1 MPSNSNQY
9 GSMRSSRTASKAM
22 RGQPEVPEFNG
33 IPTLPN
39 APMRPLQG
47 GMGQVWA
54 NGQHI
59 ADSGLNQRKTH
70 GLMAMPDIQT
80 AEGMLPYKGGRDAYQ
95 GVRQAQRRN
104 IAMENNQYVVPDV
117 RAFDPVAV
125 MNAEIAQK
133 QGVDPTSEQYA
144 QLLLGNQN
152 VSNVPNMPMSAYPE
166 AVRARNAA
174 RMPQPT
180 QAAPYMQPQAL
191 PPNDMGLRA
200 QVPMFDDA
208 VGNPTAGP
216 FMPTSNDGFAPGLL
230 DNPFADRPSLSRAD
244 IPMQEGP
251 YAPAQPTQAD
261 PNAYPYALPQ
271 YNDAQ
276 NLGFY
281 SGLDDIAMR
290 GLQNKRDID
299 EMRRAD
305 WNRDNRVRAY
315 DEFAGGVL
323 NPLASMFV
331 KDPTARG
338 RMLSGGQQQMYR
350 YDQQRQLRNKER
362 GQQFDEDKYYTN
374 AKMQSDPN
382 YFPNWIDQQAMQ
394 TNRMNAQ
401 TGWRNSQNMQAY
413 RQGILDARGRDADVR
428 EYAIQ
433 QREAAA
439 QAAEERKLQELAMR
453 KLLGEGNLD
462 ARNRGL
468 DIQQSLGQGNL
479 DARNRGLDMQQR
491 STDARIQQINAGIEE
506 ARRKGDT
513 QQMLALL
520 KQQQLIAELSK
531 THSDGTPVYG
541 PEAWKAF
548 GLEAPAAPEQQ
559 KPKGFFER
567 LMPTAQPAA
576 SPIPANAPATK
587 SKASNPMNLSPK
599 SGAAKPKLTKA
610 QVLEIMKQRKLM

>member
-191 PPNDMGLRA
+191 PPNAMGLRA

-251 YAPAQPTQAD
+251 YVPAQPTQG
-261 PNAYPYALPQ
+261 YPMQNPYPMPQ

-394 TNRMNAQ
+394 TNRMNAF
-401 TGWRNSQNMQAY
+401 TGAKNADNMQAY
-413 RQGILDARGRDADVR
+413 REGILNA
-428 EYAIQ
+428 
-433 QREAAA
+433 REAENERRYREMEARQQQFA
-439 QAAEERKLQELAMR
+439 DREERL
-453 KLLGEGNLD
+453 
-462 ARNRGL
+462 NRGL
-468 DIQQSLGQGNL
+468 DQKGDQFNRKEDRLQKGQDAKNQLGQDKLTEDKRMN
-479 DARNRGLDMQQR
+479 DARLQKIQSDIQMGVARMDELRKAGRVKEAALEHKKLMDKINMFKLGKEGQPTY
-491 STDARIQQINAGIEE
+491 SPEGFKAAGVDAP
-506 ARRKGDT
+506 K
-513 QQMLALL
+513 
-520 KQQQLIAELSK
+520 K
-531 THSDGTPVYG
+531 
-541 PEAWKAF
+541 PEK
-548 GLEAPAAPEQQ
+548 
-559 KPKGFFER
+559 K
-567 LMPTAQPAA
+567 
-576 SPIPANAPATK
+576 K
-587 SKASNPMNLSPK
+587 SKSLLDNLIPQAPPSKPSSPMNLSP
-599 SGAAKPKLTKA
+599 GKPKLSKA
-610 QVLEIMKQRKLM
+610 ELTAILRRKGMI